1 MIFLHL
7 LSSYTTTKNIIEVLS
22 KFCIR
27 SRFFIEKSKFDLFDP
42 VMTLSDLTF
51 RSKVKINATIVFY
64 A

>member
-1 MIFLHL
+1 M
-7 LSSYTTTKNIIEVLS
+7 SPYTTTNYIIEILS

-27 SRFFIEKSKFDLFDP
+27 FRVFILKKTKFDLFDL
-42 VMTLSDLTF
+42 VMTLSDLTL